1 VYTRTIIVMVLIDIM
16 IVIVIILIGRV
27 IGDTFEMNLRN

>member
-1 VYTRTIIVMVLIDIM
+1 MYTRTIIVMVLIDIM